1 MTKSYKLLIS
11 IFLSVALGLALAYV
25 VGIESKQYLGHSILL
40 LCALWAYILNGLIFV
55 PASIAQSEKF
65 YDLTGS
71 VTYISTTVLAVYL
84 SGPID
89 LRAIVV
95 AILVIIWAMRLG
107 GFLFLR
113 IKRDKKDRR
122 FDKIKINP
130 IRFLLA
136 WTLQGCWVVFTA
148 ICALSIITSASPKAW
163 DIFASIGLAIWVI
176 GFVIEVIADRQKK
189 AFKADP
195 ENKGRFITT
204 GLWAR
209 SQHPNYFGEIT
220 LWSGMSIMALP
231 ILSDWQY
238 LALIS
243 PIFVFWLLTQVSGIP
258 MLQKTA
264 QERWGS
270 EQAFKDYQAKTP
282 LLFPTLF

>member
-1 MTKSYKLLIS
+1 
-11 IFLSVALGLALAYV
+11 
-25 VGIESKQYLGHSILL
+25 
-40 LCALWAYILNGLIFV
+40 
-55 PASIAQSEKF
+55 
-65 YDLTGS
+65 
-71 VTYISTTVLAVYL
+71 
-84 SGPID
+84 
-89 LRAIVV
+89 
-95 AILVIIWAMRLG
+95 MRLG

-220 LWSGMSIMALP
+220 LWSGISIMALP

-258 MLQKTA
+258 MLQKIA
-264 QERWGS
+264 RERWGS